1 MKNSEKNF
9 QFSGLRDKVFNITSD
24 IHTIYIRL
32 INDYSYLRYQKFE
45 YIS

>member
-24 IHTIYIRL
+24 PDVHTTYIKL
-32 INDYSYLRYQKFE
+32 INDYSYLRYIKV
-45 YIS
+45 